1 MDISSVMEYLPA
13 IISAAGTIIAA
24 WFAYNQYSKNKLT
37 DLMIEQFKSEERT
50 ASRKRNDSSAIVFG
64 ELWSVL
70 YRLDA
75 DRVYI
80 VQPHPLGNEEMLSVY
95 YEVKR
100 KGIQGM
106 KERVQRIRMS
116 DMPSFSGE
124 LGRNRMM
131 FISDVDTQ
139 VQDELVKAMF
149 SLCGCECLAVRR
161 LNDGRHDW
169 VGSLFCEYTEMTD
182 MDRSLVECVM
192 DEAAMNIQYILPD
205 YR

>member
-1 MDISSVMEYLPA
+1 MEYVA
-13 IISAAGTIIAA
+13 VIISAIGTIITGVLGL
-24 WFAYNQYSKNKLT
+24 WFKYNQKTKDKLT
-37 DLMIEQFKSEERT
+37 DLKIEKFKQDEEIKNR
-50 ASRKRNDSSAIVFG
+50 RRNDGSATVFG
-64 ELWSVL
+64 ELWNIL
-70 YRLDA
+70 YQLKA

-80 VQPHPLGNEEMLSVY
+80 VQPHPLGNECLLSVY

>member
-1 MDISSVMEYLPA
+1 MKSRRRNRLSRKTKTVSKCLIYDKTERKEEIIRNLKLLMKYLFRPENLIVSCTAEKKSLELDILLPA
-13 IISAAGTIIAA
+13 AR
-24 WFAYNQYSKNKLT
+24 YY
-37 DLMIEQFKSEERT
+37 
-50 ASRKRNDSSAIVFG
+50 
-64 ELWSVL
+64 
-70 YRLDA
+70 
-75 DRVYI
+75 
-80 VQPHPLGNEEMLSVY
+80 GNEEMLSVY